1 MVIEIT
7 DSNFND
13 IVIKSDKELVMVDF
27 WASWCGPC
35 RQLAPA
41 FEEASNDFN
50 DRILSCKINIDE
62 NPITPS
68 KYSVRGLPTI
78 LFFRNGQVIGSQI
91 GALPKNKL
99 YEKIQTFF

>member
-62 NPITPS
+62 NPIAPS
-68 KYSVRGLPTI
+68 KYGVRGLPTI

-99 YEKIQTFF
+99 YEKIQNFF